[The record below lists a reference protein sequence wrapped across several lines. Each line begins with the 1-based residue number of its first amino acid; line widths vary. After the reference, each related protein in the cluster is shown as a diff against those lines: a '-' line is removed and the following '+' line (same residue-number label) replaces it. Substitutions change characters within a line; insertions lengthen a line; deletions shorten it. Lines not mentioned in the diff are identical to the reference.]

1 MIKIIRYSALI
12 GLTFLVDLILYS
24 AISDETFAA
33 SPDLID
39 KTLISN
45 VTDSSFTVSWF
56 SKDPG
61 ITEIVYGEGTPNQV
75 AYDDRDADKPIFR
88 YSHYATLKNLKEN
101 TVYKVKVNKETPEE
115 IRQSTA
121 YKNPYN
127 PPSKINLSG
136 NVISLTGFPGTDGAV
151 YLLVGTNSQL
161 LSAPLDPEGNWKF
174 EYLPIMTRN
183 YASYLILHL
192 WDVIDLYAQTGID
205 GVAYTKTLH
214 AQKKPVTMYLSQAKI
229 PFYKMQLGNVDA
241 YATSSAKPTLKQLNN
256 PAATASAKPSSF
268 FDVIWITMFDLFR

>member
-1 MIKIIRYSALI
+1 MIKKLLLLAFIYFVTNPFPA
-12 GLTFLVDLILYS
+12 
-24 AISDETFAA
+24 FAA
-33 SPDLID
+33 SPDLVD

-45 VTDSSFTVSWF
+45 VTESSFTISWF
-56 SKDPG
+56 SKDPA
-61 ITEIVYGEGTPNQV
+61 ITELAYGESIPDKV
-75 AYDDRDADKPIFR
+75 AYDDRDTDKPLFR
-88 YSHYATLKNLKEN
+88 YSHYVTLNNLKEN

-115 IRQSTA
+115 VRQSTA
-121 YKNPYN
+121 YKNPYT
-127 PPSKINLSG
+127 PPSRINLSG

-161 LSAPLDPEGNWKF
+161 LSAPLDPGGNWKF
-174 EYLPIMTRN
+174 EYMPITTRN

-214 AQKKPVTMYLSQAKI
+214 AQRKPITMYLSQAKI
-229 PFYKMQLGNVDA
+229 PFYKMQLGQIDA

-256 PAATASAKPSSF
+256 PVSTSSAKPSSF
-268 FDVIWITMFDLFR
+268 FDVILVTVFDLFR